1 MNRNFKKILISDI
14 QNLKN
19 TYTKP
24 ILSTDTNKINVIS
37 EKNNVQISESVSNIK
52 FNYNHYTKE
61 YSYNYISTNM
71 ITIPFVSD
79 KTLNDHSWEKYINK
93 VIKYKVFPINIFNVL
108 YCGNMAYFCFKIDKV
123 LLEDYTTGKVY
134 LKSKRYLK
142 KAIENIIDAFNFN
155 LRKIYQDGILSEFE
169 KLHIHPCKSKAK
181 DIKLEI
187 PIINTYILLNNLKYK
202 VKGINF
208 NETHEY
214 TLDEIIYATKN
225 TYKEKFTRYNF
236 DNCSKDI
243 GFSYL
248 KRAKDIRSTAKL
260 MSNTSLKDPKSYTL
274 LLHAGR
280 NAVNG
285 GLNKRGILRE
295 IKKVNSLLG
304 QNGFILIDGFL
315 DSLYEKSIKFDE
327 DIPKLTDLKE
337 KTILEIN
344 KLNINN
350 ELDLFNGKREYLN
363 KTEIKMLSINIVYKI
378 LLENECVNLD
388 PSTKKYYGVSVRRLT
403 RIFSSSNNFVK
414 KSISLN
420 DKNVDNLFKKYELET
435 GISKENF
442 ISLLKNVKL
451 KLDKRYIKIK
461 ESNIIK
467 NYRKNIKLENPLL
480 QFVIKK
486 IKDYKNDYREYINK
500 ENLKYLNKRI
510 KTIETTIDLINYVEY
525 RGNKIN
531 NSIKKIILTKL
542 VYPLIRNSNCNKKY
556 KNDLFIYYKN
566 TKSNFFKYIKEIV
579 SIVEKYTKKEIIRN
593 RFNKIK
599 IEIESFIQGTRNNK
613 KYKLKKHINKNNLI
627 DSIEYNEFKDK
638 IRLDMYLFLNC

>member
-1 MNRNFKKILISDI
+1 MSKNFKKISINDI
-14 QNLKN
+14 QNSIN
-19 TYTKP
+19 IYTKP
-24 ILSTDTNKINVIS
+24 ILSSDTNKVNVIS

-52 FNYNHYTKE
+52 FNYNYYTKE

-79 KTLNDHSWEKYINK
+79 KILNDYSWENYINK
-93 VIKYKVFPINIFNVL
+93 VIKYKIFPINVSNVL
-108 YCGNMAYFCFKIDKV
+108 YCGNMAYFCFKINKV

-134 LKSKRYLK
+134 SKSKRYLK
-142 KAIENIIDAFNFN
+142 KAIENIVDAFNFN
-155 LRKIYQDGILSEFE
+155 LRKIYQDGFLSEFE

-187 PIINTYILLNNLKYK
+187 PIVNTYILFNNSRYK
-202 VKGINF
+202 VRGITF
-208 NETHEY
+208 NEINEY

-225 TYKEKFTRYNF
+225 TYKEKFIRYNF

-243 GFSYL
+243 GFSHL

-260 MSNTSLKDPKSYTL
+260 MSNPNLKDPKSYTL

-304 QNGFILIDGFL
+304 ENGFILIDGFL

-337 KTILEIN
+337 KTILQIN
-344 KLNINN
+344 KLSLDN
-350 ELDLFNGKREYLN
+350 ELDLFNSKRGYLN
-363 KTEIKMLSINIVYKI
+363 KTEIKMLSINIVYKT
-378 LLENECVNLD
+378 LLKDKCVNLD
-388 PSTKKYYGVSVRRLT
+388 PSTKKYYGVSIRRLT
-403 RIFSSSNNFVK
+403 RIFCSSNSFVK
-414 KSISLN
+414 KSINLS
-420 DKNVDNLFKKYELET
+420 DKDINNLFEKYELET

-442 ISLLKNVKL
+442 TSLLTNIKL

-461 ESNIIK
+461 ENSIIK
-467 NYRKNIKLENPLL
+467 NYCKNIKLKNPLFQL
-480 QFVIKK
+480 IRKK
-486 IKDYKNDYREYINK
+486 IKDYKNDYKEYINK
-500 ENLKYLNKRI
+500 ENTKYLNKKI
-510 KTIETTIDLINYVEY
+510 KTTKNIIDLINYVEY

-531 NSIKKIILTKL
+531 SIVKKIILTKL
-542 VYPLIRNSNCNKKY
+542 VYPLIKNSNCNKEY

-566 TKSNFFKYIKEIV
+566 TKSNFFKYIKEI
-579 SIVEKYTKKEIIRN
+579 ILIIEKHTKKEIIKN
-593 RFNKIK
+593 KFDKIK

-613 KYKLKKHINKNNLI
+613 KYKLKKHISKNNLI